1 MNVTAHEAHVVM
13 DFVFEHAGKGG
24 VPTNTRVEVDR
35 LGNAVTWPLAEPD
48 VEAVLEKF
56 STAS

>member
-1 MNVTAHEAHVVM
+1 M